1 MNLPSRRWIRT
12 LLKLYGFPKSNWSRV
27 CVWFVLVREQLRS
40 LKSKSQSLANAAS
53 WPWYVEIC
61 NRFVVLLLERFSVQN
76 KRNILTRSTIKYM
89 KDNWPLINIW
99 QTLFWKCYHVGFFFS
114 AIVLN
119 VLKSICPDIKFAR
132 LHTIHILYLKLYK

>member
-12 LLKLYGFPKSNWSRV
+12 LLKLYGFPKSSWSRV
-27 CVWFVLVREQLRS
+27 CVWFVLVREQLGS
-40 LKSKSQSLANAAS
+40 LKSKFQSSANAAS

-61 NRFVVLLLERFSVQN
+61 NIFVVFLLERFSVQN
-76 KRNILTRSTIKYM
+76 EWNILTRSTIKCM

-114 AIVLN
+114 HCFKCFVIYMSGYKVCTYTHHSHNLFQAI
-119 VLKSICPDIKFAR
+119 
-132 LHTIHILYLKLYK
+132 